1 MEIIPI
7 TVRYIYEVT
16 SYLLHTEIGYFLI
29 DTGIAK
35 RRRLFESALQT
46 AGCQPHDLKLILI
59 THGHTDHVG
68 NAAYLRDTY
77 EAKIAMHRADARIV
91 ESGDMFID
99 THRGIMIRLIS
110 GVMKLLGLNDYE
122 RFTPD
127 IYLEDNLD
135 LSEYGF
141 DAQVIHTPG
150 HSKGSISIRTREG
163 DVFCG
168 DLLINTKTPA
178 KNTLIQN
185 ADVLD
190 ASVEKL
196 RALVTSTIYPGHGKP
211 FTMEQLTK
219 ES

>member
-1 MEIIPI
+1 MDVTPI

-16 SYLLHTEIGYFLI
+16 SYLLHTETGYFLI

-35 RRRLFESALQT
+35 RRRRFERALQT

-59 THGHTDHVG
+59 THGHIDHVG

-77 EAKIAMHRADARIV
+77 EAKIAMHRDDARLV

-99 THRGIMIRLIS
+99 TQRGIMIRVIS
-110 GVMKLLGLNDYE
+110 GVMKLLGLSDYE

-127 IYLEDNLD
+127 IYLQDNQD
-135 LSEYGF
+135 LSAYGL
-141 DAQVIHTPG
+141 DAHVIHTPG
-150 HSKGSISIRTREG
+150 HSNGSISIRTKDS

-168 DLLINTKTPA
+168 DLLTNTNTPA

-185 ADVLD
+185 ADILD

-196 RALVTSTIYPGHGKP
+196 RALATATIYPGHGKP
-211 FTMEQLTK
+211 FHIEQLT
-219 ES
+219 